1 MTDQINWENKLSNSL
16 KLAKEN
22 NKSVLVDFY
31 APT

>member
-1 MTDQINWENKLSNSL
+1 MADQINWENKLSSSL

-31 APT
+31 SPG